1 MRAPTV
7 PMMLTSSA
15 LRLLVSPRM
24 ARASSLVTPSEM
36 RCEWWVM
43 YEIGRGHVYLVES
56 VPARAILEL
65 ACRVARNT
73 RYKTNYVHVSIGQLH
88 LAIAR

>member
-24 ARASSLVTPSEM
+24 ARASIERRDESALSSEADYCFQGPRDEEQSLS
-36 RCEWWVM
+36 
-43 YEIGRGHVYLVES
+43 LS
-56 VPARAILEL
+56 F
-65 ACRVARNT
+65 
-73 RYKTNYVHVSIGQLH
+73 S
-88 LAIAR
+88 